1 MCRSSRRVLLPIWLG
16 APFPRGRLSTAA
28 PTCCLSPD
36 SQKARPLP
44 CRQSRDGD
52 PSSLGRCS
60 RPTELGSFLLTLP
73 RKMTHRSQPWPA
85 KHPLSNFQLKIQ
97 TSFLGGD
104 DFRGANAVN
113 VGHPAGTGG
122 LPNPEFVPKPG
133 GPGLELRLGSQ
144 PLLLLQFPLSPNK
157 ALKDL

>member
-28 PTCCLSPD
+28 YMLFVTD

-73 RKMTHRSQPWPA
+73 RKMTTRSQPWPA
-85 KHPLSNFQLKIQ
+85 KHPLSNFSLKSKPPFLAVMTSEVPMPSMLVTQLGQVGCQ
-97 TSFLGGD
+97 TQSLFL
-104 DFRGANAVN
+104 NQ
-113 VGHPAGTGG
+113 T
-122 LPNPEFVPKPG
+122 
-133 GPGLELRLGSQ
+133 
-144 PLLLLQFPLSPNK
+144 
-157 ALKDL
+157 DLAWN